1 MRKVGGSTPEFG
13 IGHKHWWENLT
24 DQTVI
29 LISTTVAPVEILDTP
44 MIEMP

>member
-1 MRKVGGSTPEFG
+1 MRQAGGSTPELG
-13 IGHKHWWENLT
+13 IGQKHWWENLT

-29 LISTTVAPVEILDTP
+29 LIFTNVVPVELLDTP